1 MLRERAQLLSR
12 GLAAL
17 DLTMVTLA
25 YFYSLALRHGA
36 SNLRQSR
43 AEQIVLL
50 LSTASFLFWLQ
61 IIGGYRSL
69 RRGALL
75 GETGLVVKAAVATG
89 LTLPVL
95 CQFVPD
101 AEPQRPEL
109 WLFLAVA
116 FVMVS
121 GARLAVR
128 TILRSLRSRGFNLRF
143 YLVAGGGTRA
153 EEIAQAV
160 TAQAA
165 WGIRVIGY
173 LDGASD
179 PEDRVLTFPN
189 LGTLERLEEILETQ
203 VVDGVFLVAT
213 ALPPAGLRQALECCR
228 RFGIQAFVDLH
239 PFEELCGHLS
249 VSEFAHSPLLSIA
262 HTNLGEQH
270 ALFKR
275 AFDFLLAL
283 AGSILLS
290 PLLLLIA
297 ALIKI
302 FSPGPVLFRQARV
315 GRNGR
320 LFTMLK
326 FRSMMVDAEKMQ
338 SAIAAQNEMS
348 GPVFKMLH
356 DPRVSSIGRYL
367 RMWSLDELPQ
377 LWNVLCGDMSL
388 VGPRPPLPG
397 EVGQYQSWHHR
408 RLSMRPGLT
417 CLWQVSGRNRID
429 FDAWMKLDLEYIDH
443 WSWWLDVK
451 ILFRTLP
458 AMLRGQ

>member
-12 GLAAL
+12 GMAAL
-17 DLTMVTLA
+17 DLTMVALA

-43 AEQIVLL
+43 AEQLVLL
-50 LSTASFLFWLQ
+50 LATVSFLFWLQ
-61 IIGGYRSL
+61 ILGGYRSL

-75 GETGLVVKAAVATG
+75 GETGLVIKAAIATG

-95 CQFVPD
+95 CQVVPY
-101 AEPQRPEL
+101 AEPQRLEL
-109 WLFLAVA
+109 WLFLAAA

-128 TILRSLRSRGFNLRF
+128 TMLRSLRSRGYNLRF
-143 YLVAGGGTRA
+143 YLIAGGGPRSQ
-153 EEIAQAV
+153 EIAQAV

-173 LDGASD
+173 LAAE
-179 PEDRVLTFPN
+179 EDTVSFPH
-189 LGTLERLEEILETQ
+189 LGQLEKLEAILESR
-203 VVDGVFLVAT
+203 VVDGVFLVA
-213 ALPPAGLRQALECCR
+213 AELPPAGLRQALECCR

-270 ALFKR
+270 AMFKR
-275 AFDFLLAL
+275 VFDFLLAL
-283 AGSILLS
+283 AAFLVLS

-297 ALIKI
+297 GLIKI
-302 FSPGPVLFRQARV
+302 FSPGPALFRQARV

-326 FRSMMVDAEKMQ
+326 FRSMVVDAEKMQ
-338 SAIAAQNEMS
+338 SAIAAQNEMT

-356 DPRVSSIGRYL
+356 DPRVSSIGHYL

-397 EVGQYQSWHHR
+397 EVGQYQGWHHR

>member
-12 GLAAL
+12 GQAAL
-17 DLTMVTLA
+17 DVAMVALA
-25 YFYSLALRHGA
+25 DFYSFALRHGA
-36 SNLRQSR
+36 GNLRQSR

-50 LSTASFLFWLQ
+50 VAAASFLLWLQ
-61 IIGGYRSL
+61 LLGGYRSL

-75 GETGLVVKAAVATG
+75 GETGLVLKSAFATG
-89 LTLPVL
+89 ITLPVV
-95 CQFVPD
+95 CQFVPY

-109 WLFLAVA
+109 WLFVAVA
-116 FVMVS
+116 FFAVS
-121 GARLAVR
+121 GARLMLR
-128 TILRSLRSRGFNLRF
+128 TLLRGLRRRGYNLRF
-143 YLVAGGGTRA
+143 YVMVGAGVRA
-153 EEIAQAV
+153 GEIAQEV

-173 LDGASD
+173 LADNGQQEARSL
-179 PEDRVLTFPN
+179 PFACLGGLEN
-189 LGTLERLEEILETQ
+189 LESILESR
-203 VVDGVFLVAT
+203 VVDGVFLVA
-213 ALPPAGLRQALECCR
+213 AELSAAAVRQTLECCR

-239 PFEELCGHLS
+239 PFEEICGHLS

-270 ALFKR
+270 ALLKR
-275 AFDFLLAL
+275 AFDFVLAL
-283 AGSILLS
+283 AASIVLA
-290 PLLLLIA
+290 PLFLVLA
-297 ALIKI
+297 ASIKI
-302 FSPGPVLFRQARV
+302 FSPGPALFRQARV

-326 FRSMMVDAEKMQ
+326 FRSMVVGAEKLQ
-338 SAIAAQNEMS
+338 AGIAMRNEMS
-348 GPVFKMLH
+348 GPVFKIRH
-356 DPRVSSIGRYL
+356 DPRISPIGRYL

-377 LWNVLCGDMSL
+377 LWNVLRGDMSL

-397 EVGQYQSWHHR
+397 EVGQYQSWQHR
-408 RLSMRPGLT
+408 RLSVRPGLT
-417 CLWQVSGRNRID
+417 CLWQVSGRNRVD

-443 WSWWLDVK
+443 WSWWLDMK